1 MIHIKNSNKQA
12 DYKKTI
18 ADFERP
24 FKCTC
29 CCLWRPIMTAYYHDD
44 AKKKKKSKTEE
55 KEGNK
60 IRSQHLMGRV
70 EELFTCSP
78 ELHVYGENG
87 EIRWKIM
94 GEYCQWGFA
103 VVIFPSESA
112 MKSIFGSEDLKTC
125 RKYT

>member
-1 MIHIKNSNKQA
+1 MQRGVLLVLQKLKNSNKKA

-44 AKKKKKSKTEE
+44 AKKKKKSKKEE

-60 IRSQHLMGRV
+60 IRRPQNL
-70 EELFTCSP
+70 
-78 ELHVYGENG
+78 
-87 EIRWKIM
+87 
-94 GEYCQWGFA
+94 
-103 VVIFPSESA
+103 
-112 MKSIFGSEDLKTC
+112 
-125 RKYT
+125 